1 MICSQTFKIK
11 IRNIKQD
18 QTEPKP
24 SSSSSSS
31 QKPSSSS
38 SSGTGDNTSGDTKSE
53 NTPSYK
59 MFYGLNSL
67 KYINLI
73 NVNDPNNILKNSDL
87 VNLTDLTA
95 CQKESLLA
103 KATNQCCTFDT
114 FDKEQGTCPTE
125 SVATT
130 VVVNEVSTAVL
141 IKTTTVA
148 TTPTEKETT
157 VPTEEEII
165 LPSGMS
171 LFTIGSINQEN
182 CDTTGKLVLNGKISG
197 ESSNYEK
204 FTLPLSEPS
213 GISLSCSLAENQL
226 DCETDRVINGKIT
239 IEATNITE
247 GKNTLILKEYSSEE
261 TIKCANALNE
271 KAKNKLKVNIS
282 FRQVSHFET
291 NSQSNSFSFYL
302 ITLISEALAK
312 DFSLKLKMLMDISGS
327 STEKEATCVL
337 QEAVSPSSGS
347 LAQGNFVC
355 TVQLTSDEFS
365 KTDFD
370 TVSVS
375 PENEEINGVN
385 DLDETLS
392 NPKKTDE
399 KIKEIKAR
407 RDRGEQIN
415 DLEYIVDYFE
425 EEVKPTPL
433 FTISDIDMN
442 KCKSNGKFILTGSFS
457 DDIDESIKFDFNLA
471 YPANE
476 VKCEFDE
483 ATKGQTIEM
492 TCKLHSAFSLA
503 ESIIIEQKLIKKK
516 NKEIFIIQRKEFT
529 FSENAECADYNKVK
543 KEKIGQ
549 RMMNAKFSFLQ
560 LNHFIPSSG
569 AISFFFALSRILE
582 STIFMPTYPL
592 TVKLKF
598 ASRRRLRSLDTSKS
612 GVNVG
617 CTLNQTL
624 QTEKSA
630 GYDCKNSDSISG
642 TPKGMELET
651 DDIDN
656 IQGIPDN
663 ANPDKMDNTV
673 DYSNLENLKSL
684 DSVPSGDITGIDG
697 KSCQSDG
704 KYTVTL
710 TLLGK
715 NNNLNTTHYDNAELR
730 FAAPESSG
738 ICEVDFTSDTS
749 VTMKCNNKEKF
760 YESEIYIERQLI
772 QDGKGIPLFFINAKT
787 SEEKLECDVSPLTGS
802 ITNASSSD
810 DTETDTEGKSIV
822 YHKKSGSGLS
832 GGAIAGIVIAVVVAI
847 AAISAVIVLA
857 KKGVLGGKKTVDTIN
872 NNTSVASLGIK

>member
-1 MICSQTFKIK
+1 MT
-11 IRNIKQD
+11 
-18 QTEPKP
+18 
-24 SSSSSSS
+24 
-31 QKPSSSS
+31 
-38 SSGTGDNTSGDTKSE
+38 
-53 NTPSYK
+53 
-59 MFYGLNSL
+59 
-67 KYINLI
+67 
-73 NVNDPNNILKNSDL
+73 DPNGVLNTSDL
-87 VNLTDLTA
+87 VNSTNLKA
-95 CQKESLLA
+95 CQKESILT

-125 SVATT
+125 SAATT

-157 VPTEEEII
+157 APTEEEII

-197 ESSNYEK
+197 ESSKYEK

-239 IEATNITE
+239 IKATNITE

-271 KAKNKLKVNIS
+271 KAKNKLKVNIA

-355 TVQLTSDEFS
+355 TVQLTADEFS
-365 KTDFD
+365 KTNFD

-407 RDRGEQIN
+407 RDRGEQIT
-415 DLEYIVDYFE
+415 DLENIVDYFE

-433 FTISDIDMN
+433 FTISEIDMN

-529 FSENAECADYNKVK
+529 FSENAECADYNEAK
-543 KEKIGQ
+543 KKRIEKRQ
-549 RMMNAKFSFLQ
+549 TAKFSFLQ

-582 STIFMPTYPL
+582 STTFMPTYPL

-612 GVNVG
+612 GVGVS
-617 CTLNQTL
+617 CSLNQTL
-624 QTEKSA
+624 QTEK
-630 GYDCKNSDSISG
+630 
-642 TPKGMELET
+642 
-651 DDIDN
+651 
-656 IQGIPDN
+656 
-663 ANPDKMDNTV
+663 
-673 DYSNLENLKSL
+673 
-684 DSVPSGDITGIDG
+684 
-697 KSCQSDG
+697 
-704 KYTVTL
+704 
-710 TLLGK
+710 
-715 NNNLNTTHYDNAELR
+715 
-730 FAAPESSG
+730 
-738 ICEVDFTSDTS
+738 
-749 VTMKCNNKEKF
+749 
-760 YESEIYIERQLI
+760 
-772 QDGKGIPLFFINAKT
+772 
-787 SEEKLECDVSPLTGS
+787 
-802 ITNASSSD
+802 
-810 DTETDTEGKSIV
+810 
-822 YHKKSGSGLS
+822 
-832 GGAIAGIVIAVVVAI
+832 
-847 AAISAVIVLA
+847 
-857 KKGVLGGKKTVDTIN
+857 
-872 NNTSVASLGIK
+872 

>member
-1 MICSQTFKIK
+1 
-11 IRNIKQD
+11 
-18 QTEPKP
+18 
-24 SSSSSSS
+24 
-31 QKPSSSS
+31 
-38 SSGTGDNTSGDTKSE
+38 
-53 NTPSYK
+53 
-59 MFYGLNSL
+59 
-67 KYINLI
+67 
-73 NVNDPNNILKNSDL
+73 
-87 VNLTDLTA
+87 
-95 CQKESLLA
+95 
-103 KATNQCCTFDT
+103 
-114 FDKEQGTCPTE
+114 
-125 SVATT
+125 
-130 VVVNEVSTAVL
+130 
-141 IKTTTVA
+141 
-148 TTPTEKETT
+148 
-157 VPTEEEII
+157 
-165 LPSGMS
+165 MS

-197 ESSNYEK
+197 ESSKYEK

-239 IEATNITE
+239 IKATNITE

-271 KAKNKLKVNIS
+271 KAKNKLKVNIA

-355 TVQLTSDEFS
+355 TVQLTADEFS
-365 KTDFD
+365 KTDFN

-399 KIKEIKAR
+399 KIKEIKAKKE
-407 RDRGEQIN
+407 RGEQIT
-415 DLEYIVDYFE
+415 DLENIVDYFE

-529 FSENAECADYNKVK
+529 FSENAECANYNEAK
-543 KEKIGQ
+543 KKRIEKRQ
-549 RMMNAKFSFLQ
+549 TAEFSFLQ

-612 GVNVG
+612 GVGVS
-617 CTLNQTL
+617 CSLNQTL

-630 GYDCKNSDSISG
+630 GYDCKNSDSITG

-673 DYSNLENLKSL
+673 DYSNLENLKAL
-684 DSVPSGDITGIDG
+684 DSVPSGDITDIDG
-697 KSCQSDG
+697 KSCQYYG
-704 KYTVTL
+704 NYTVTL
-710 TLLGK
+710 TLSGK
-715 NNNLNTTHYDNAELR
+715 NNNLNTTHYENAELR

-738 ICEVDFTSDTS
+738 ICEVYFTTDTN
-749 VTMKCNNKEKF
+749 VKMTCNNKEKF

-772 QDGKGIPLFFINAKT
+772 QDGKGIPLFFINSYT
-787 SEEKLECDVSPLTGS
+787 SDEKYECDVSLLTGS
-802 ITNASSSD
+802 ITNGTSSGG
-810 DTETDTEGKSIV
+810 TETDTEGNNNIV

-857 KKGVLGGKKTVDTIN
+857 KKGVLGGKKAVDTIN